1 MLYPRG
7 ICLFP
12 PLPPIP
18 SFHKASLFTGSSFKI
33 ASRRQSGGGGVGEE
47 EERSLARR
55 FFAPLPDQKTWF
67 QASTKRDLPAVSLD
81 CT

>member
-1 MLYPRG
+1 MSYPRG

-12 PLPPIP
+12 PLSPIP
-18 SFHKASLFTGSSFKI
+18 SVHKAIPYTGSSFN
-33 ASRRQSGGGGVGEE
+33 GGGGGGGGRGGVEEE

-67 QASTKRDLPAVSLD
+67 QASTKRERTEISLD